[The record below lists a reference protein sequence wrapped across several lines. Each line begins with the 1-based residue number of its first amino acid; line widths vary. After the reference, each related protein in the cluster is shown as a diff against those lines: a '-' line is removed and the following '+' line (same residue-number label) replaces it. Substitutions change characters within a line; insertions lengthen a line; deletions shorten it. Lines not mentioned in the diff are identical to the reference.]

1 MRNLKSGFILS
12 YISIFIQ
19 SIISIL
25 YTPVML
31 RLLGESNYGLL
42 QLAISTMSSLSILS
56 FGFGSSYMRFYSQYK
71 ADNDNNAISVLNGM
85 FTIIFISVSI
95 LSLIVGGFITMNTS
109 TLFGKSMTA
118 SEIKLLKTLLG
129 IMTVN
134 LAFTFPCSI
143 SDSYIIAQLLCG
155 TVYCIKKLNMR
166 FCFAFDKY
174 VFKQLSAFSFF
185 VFLNIISDQINWN
198 VDKIL
203 LGIFSG
209 AKNVAVY
216 SVGSQFNGYFLT
228 FSYAL
233 SSLMTPK
240 AHTLIAN
247 HADNRETSKFFA
259 SFGRVQFVVMAYIYL
274 MIIAVGKPFIKLW
287 SGIDSNIPYY
297 TALLLISPLLVTSIQ
312 SIGIEIQRA
321 KDMHK
326 FRSVLY
332 FAIAAINIA
341 VSIPLC
347 IKFGELGCAFG
358 TALSLVVGNII
369 IMNIYYHKRVGL
381 DIKYFWK
388 EIFKFI
394 PSLIIPILT
403 IIVIRHF
410 VSNNLF
416 SIALCSIIFTVFYA
430 VSMWFLG
437 LNQNEKKLYKK

>member
-42 QLAISTMSSLSILS
+42 QLAVSTMSSLSILS

-143 SDSYIIAQLLCG
+143 SDSYIIAQERFSFQKILIIISSLLNPMLTFPLLIMGQGTVSVAVCMTAITVIKLLCG

-174 VFKQLSAFSFF
+174 VFKQLSA
-185 VFLNIISDQINWN
+185 
-198 VDKIL
+198 
-203 LGIFSG
+203 
-209 AKNVAVY
+209 
-216 SVGSQFNGYFLT
+216 

>member
-42 QLAISTMSSLSILS
+42 QLAVSTMSSLSILS

-71 ADNDNNAISVLNGM
+71 VDNDNNA
-85 FTIIFISVSI
+85 IFISVSI

-143 SDSYIIAQLLCG
+143 SDSYIIAQERFSFQKILIIISSLLNPMLTFPLLIMGQGAVSVAICMTAITVIKLLCS

-166 FCFAFDKY
+166 FCFAFDKN
-174 VFKQLSAFSFF
+174 VFKQLSVFSFF

-203 LGIFSG
+203 LGMFSG

-332 FAIAAINIA
+332 FVIAAINIA
-341 VSIPLC
+341 VSIPLAWLC
-347 IKFGELGCAFG
+347 IRYVFKPCCREYNYNEYI
-358 TALSLVVGNII
+358 LS
-369 IMNIYYHKRVGL
+369 
-381 DIKYFWK
+381 
-388 EIFKFI
+388 
-394 PSLIIPILT
+394 
-403 IIVIRHF
+403 
-410 VSNNLF
+410 
-416 SIALCSIIFTVFYA
+416 
-430 VSMWFLG
+430 
-437 LNQNEKKLYKK
+437 

>member
-1 MRNLKSGFILS
+1 
-12 YISIFIQ
+12 
-19 SIISIL
+19 
-25 YTPVML
+25 
-31 RLLGESNYGLL
+31 
-42 QLAISTMSSLSILS
+42 
-56 FGFGSSYMRFYSQYK
+56 
-71 ADNDNNAISVLNGM
+71 
-85 FTIIFISVSI
+85 
-95 LSLIVGGFITMNTS
+95 
-109 TLFGKSMTA
+109 
-118 SEIKLLKTLLG
+118 
-129 IMTVN
+129 
-134 LAFTFPCSI
+134 
-143 SDSYIIAQLLCG
+143 
-155 TVYCIKKLNMR
+155 MR
-166 FCFAFDKY
+166 FCFAFDKN
-174 VFKQLSAFSFF
+174 VFKQLSVFSFF

-358 TALSLVVGNII
+358 TSLSLVVGNII
-369 IMNIYYHKRVGL
+369 IMNIYYHKCVGL

-410 VSNNLF
+410 VSDNLF
-416 SIALCSIIFTVFYA
+416 SIALCGIIFTVFYA

>member
-1 MRNLKSGFILS
+1 
-12 YISIFIQ
+12 
-19 SIISIL
+19 
-25 YTPVML
+25 
-31 RLLGESNYGLL
+31 
-42 QLAISTMSSLSILS
+42 
-56 FGFGSSYMRFYSQYK
+56 
-71 ADNDNNAISVLNGM
+71 
-85 FTIIFISVSI
+85 
-95 LSLIVGGFITMNTS
+95 
-109 TLFGKSMTA
+109 
-118 SEIKLLKTLLG
+118 
-129 IMTVN
+129 
-134 LAFTFPCSI
+134 
-143 SDSYIIAQLLCG
+143 
-155 TVYCIKKLNMR
+155 
-166 FCFAFDKY
+166 
-174 VFKQLSAFSFF
+174 
-185 VFLNIISDQINWN
+185 
-198 VDKIL
+198 
-203 LGIFSG
+203 
-209 AKNVAVY
+209 
-216 SVGSQFNGYFLT
+216 
-228 FSYAL
+228 
-233 SSLMTPK
+233 
-240 AHTLIAN
+240 
-247 HADNRETSKFFA
+247 
-259 SFGRVQFVVMAYIYL
+259 

-369 IMNIYYHKRVGL
+369 IMNIYYHKCVGL

-410 VSNNLF
+410 VSDNLF